1 MKLYHV
7 SRHNADKEIL
17 DMRESIKDDLRFVY
31 PLLVVVH
38 SYEDFLV
45 TFNSHFMHNQSTIKR
60 WSICKIAA
68 EAIFEW
74 VRIKKYPD
82 SPSRLLFAYFTDSM
96 ALAVAFNKKER
107 EEQGAIFEFEGDIDR
122 CYYYDMDIFD
132 SAVKLLET
140 GLNEYSFKRIFDIAD
155 TYWKAENNQNIEI
168 LYKGHPILKRI

>member
-7 SRHNADKEIL
+7 SCHNANKELL

-38 SYEDFLV
+38 SYEDFLF
-45 TFNSHFMHNQSTIKR
+45 TFNSQFMLNQSAIKG
-60 WSICKIAA
+60 WSIYKIAA

-74 VRIKKYPD
+74 VRLRKYPD
-82 SPSRLLFAYFTDSM
+82 SPSRLLYAYFTSSIES
-96 ALAVAFNKKER
+96 ALSFNENYR
-107 EEQGAIFEFEGDIDR
+107 SGQGAIFEFEGDADK
-122 CYYYDMDIFD
+122 CYRYDMDIFY

-140 GLNEYSFKRIFDIAD
+140 GLNEYSFNRIFDIAD
-155 TYWKAENNQNIEI
+155 IYWKAENNQNIEI